1 MTSTRYEDGADG
13 RLIHLEGELDHEGV
27 EEIVDAFNEA
37 VGGAADRVTV
47 DMGGVSFVSSQGIWL
62 MLQTHK
68 QLAGEGRVMHVRNF
82 RPHVHR
88 VFDTVGVF
96 KAVPEWRED

>member
-1 MTSTRYEDGADG
+1 MAGPVEGTV
-13 RLIHLEGELDHEGV
+13 RLPPEFV
-27 EEIVDAFNEA
+27 V
-37 VGGAADRVTV
+37 
-47 DMGGVSFVSSQGIWL
+47 GGVSFVSSQGIWL
-62 MLQTHK
+62 MLQTRK
-68 QLAGEGRVMHVRNF
+68 QLANEGRVMHVCNF